1 MITTF
6 FLLLLNGLVG
16 ALVGILP
23 TGHLP
28 AAITTAF
35 AYFFGV
41 LNTFSFVVP
50 VDTLLQAAGVVLV
63 FDGAMLVW
71 YFVNWIIRK
80 VPGMQ

>member
-6 FLLLLNGLVG
+6 LLTLFNNFIVGLLNL
-16 ALVGILP
+16 LP

-28 AAITTAF
+28 VEITTAF
-35 AYFFGV
+35 AYFFAV
-41 LNTFSFVVP
+41 LNAFSFVVP

-63 FDGAMLVW
+63 FDGAMLIW

-80 VPGMQ
+80 IPGMQ